1 MKGYIGKIL
10 WMDCCTGKSSKEII
24 PEEVYKSLLG
34 GIGLCRPGYCI
45 IAFLLESIP

>member
-24 PEEVYKSLLG
+24 PEEVYESLLG
-34 GIGLCRPGYCI
+34 GDRACGLGI
-45 IAFLLESIP
+45 V